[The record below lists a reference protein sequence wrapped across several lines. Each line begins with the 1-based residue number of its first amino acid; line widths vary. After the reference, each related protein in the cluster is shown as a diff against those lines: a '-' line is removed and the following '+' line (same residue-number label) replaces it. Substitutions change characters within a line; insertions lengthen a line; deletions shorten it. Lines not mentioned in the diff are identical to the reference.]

1 MTREVISHFLF
12 FAKRV
17 LGSLSLVSA
26 HTTYPDD
33 SLLCE
38 ARLIYAKGQPV
49 SILATVGGTQ
59 PDRQEFTVKG
69 TKASRRVTDFH
80 KDMASPGAF

>member
-1 MTREVISHFLF
+1 VISHFLF

-17 LGSLSLVSA
+17 LGSLSPVSA

-38 ARLIYAKGQPV
+38 ARLI
-49 SILATVGGTQ
+49 
-59 PDRQEFTVKG
+59 
-69 TKASRRVTDFH
+69 
-80 KDMASPGAF
+80 